1 MKICQFITK
10 HCTPTGN
17 WLYLSSC
24 RSGGMADAEDLKSFG
39 LWPCGFK
46 SRLRHHVGAKSAL
59 LTSGSP
65 LQGPAF
71 SHRFLAPPYPPKP
84 AGFDGVRTW
93 RCKVRFAHKR
103 ESLAG
108 PPLFRVTPLL
118 LLFRQSLR
126 ALAGRDGSE
135 AKPALFT
142 SGSPLQGPAFLHCSL
157 APPCSPNPEGFG
169 G

>member
-17 WLYLSSC
+17 WLYMSSC

-59 LTSGSP
+59 LTSGESLAGPP
-65 LQGPAF
+65 LFRVTPLLLLFRQSLRAM
-71 SHRFLAPPYPPKP
+71 
-84 AGFDGVRTW
+84 AGWG
-93 RCKVRFAHKR
+93 RCKIRFAHKR
-103 ESLAG
+103 ESLAW
-108 PPLFRVTPLL
+108 PRFFRVTPLL